1 LEAVPLDSCSNFE
14 WLIVRT
20 QRSVYE
26 LIVLSAKDGDV
37 LVRGGRLFPVFRRAR
52 VAGSMNGSSEIKLSS
67 VVVGSHLELVVDRKS
82 FVTSVVEAVSRH
94 DFIGGR
100 AA

>member
-1 LEAVPLDSCSNFE
+1 LEAVSLDSCSNFE

-26 LIVLSAKDGDV
+26 LIVLSGKDGDV
-37 LVRGGRLFPVFRRAR
+37 LVRGGRLFPVFRRAS
-52 VAGSMNGSSEIKLSS
+52 VAGSMMGSSDVKLSS
-67 VVVGSHLELVVDRKS
+67 IVVGLHLELVVDRKS
-82 FVTSVVEAVSRH
+82 FVTSVIEAVSRH